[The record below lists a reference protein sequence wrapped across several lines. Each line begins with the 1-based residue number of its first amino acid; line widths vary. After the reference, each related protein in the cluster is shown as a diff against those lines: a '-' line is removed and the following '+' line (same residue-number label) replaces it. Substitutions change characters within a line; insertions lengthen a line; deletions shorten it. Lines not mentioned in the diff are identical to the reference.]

1 MLSFDTLI
9 LMKRDIPKTY
19 ESTQYEEKIY
29 ENWEKSGYFNPD
41 NLVETKGR
49 YVDIMPPP
57 NANGELHMGHASG
70 YVIMDLFGRYNRM
83 LGKKVLLLP
92 GKDHAGIQTQ
102 VVFEKKLQ
110 KEKGL
115 SRYDLGRDEFYKEC
129 YDFTMNRSQYMR
141 SQEKKLGMSADW
153 SREKFT
159 LDPAIV
165 KSVLS
170 TFVKMYN
177 EIDEDGNRMIYRG
190 ERIINW
196 CSRCATALSDIEV
209 EYKEQTTKLYT
220 FKYAKNFP
228 FTISTTRPETKL
240 ADTAI
245 AVHPSDER
253 YKEHVGKTFEVNFLG
268 VPLKLKV
275 IAHHEIDKTFGTG
288 ALGVTPA
295 HSMVDYQM
303 AINNDL
309 EIISL
314 INEEGKI
321 KERFGGFSGM
331 TVAEARKTVVEKL
344 KEADLLEKEE
354 DYQNSLS
361 TCERCKT
368 PIEPI
373 ISKQWFLNVDHK
385 NFSLKEESRKVIEND
400 SIIGIKVHPDR
411 FKKQMLTWIDNVHD
425 WCISRQI
432 WWGPRIP
439 AWYKGEEVKVS
450 IESPGEGWVQDNDT
464 FDTWFSSG
472 QWAYNTLGYPESKD
486 YKEFYPT
493 DTMIMGRD
501 LLPFWAFRMIILS
514 LYTTRQ
520 IPFRN
525 LYFTGLVTD
534 EQGQKMSK
542 SKGNGIDPLEMVNRY
557 GTDAVRLS
565 LVIGTTPGND
575 FKLSERKIA
584 GKRNL
589 INKIWNIARY
599 VLTSVDDKFYP
610 YPADK
615 LPELKTLSDEWI
627 MHNLHTTVKNVSS
640 LLNNYEFSLAVEE
653 LQDFTW
659 NKFADWYL
667 EVAKVEK
674 DKEEILIYVLK
685 NILKLWHPFAPFVT
699 EVIWQEFDKDKFLM
713 IERWSEHVGS
723 ANKESDSE
731 FADIQNLIVAIRNAR
746 SESNVEPA
754 RKINAV
760 IYAGKKKDLFESH
773 ASLITSLRTQIQ
785 DLEIKEAG
793 EKIQKAIYA
802 EFDKVEIY
810 LLGAFDEAK
819 KKEKIMKEAE
829 NMKNLISNLEARLEN
844 KEFTEK
850 APKQVVEKEKEK
862 LAAWKNELKNL
873 EEQLKEL

>member
-1 MLSFDTLI
+1 
-9 LMKRDIPKTY
+9 MKRELPKTY
-19 ESTQYEEKIY
+19 ESARYEEEIY

-41 NLVETKGR
+41 NLAETKGR

-115 SRYDLGRDEFYKEC
+115 TRYDLGRDKFYEEC

-165 KSVLS
+165 KSVLE
-170 TFVKMYN
+170 TFIKMYN
-177 EIDEDGNRMIYRG
+177 EVDEDGNRMIYRG

-209 EYKEQTTKLYT
+209 DYKEQKTKLYT
-220 FKYAKNFP
+220 FKYSKDFP

-245 AVHPSDER
+245 AVHPTDER
-253 YKEHVGKTFEVNFLG
+253 YKEYVGKTFEVNFLG
-268 VPLKLKV
+268 VPLELKV

-309 EIISL
+309 RIVSL
-314 INEEGKI
+314 IDGEGKI
-321 KERFGGFSGM
+321 KDGFGEFSGL
-331 TVAEARKTVVEKL
+331 TVAEAKEKVIEKL
-344 KEADLLEKEE
+344 KEEGLLEKEE

-361 TCERCKT
+361 VCERCKT

-385 NFSLKEESRKVIEND
+385 NFSLKEESRKVIDND
-400 SIIGIKVHPDR
+400 SIVGIKVHPDR
-411 FKKQMLTWIDNVHD
+411 FKRQMLTWIDNVHD

-439 AWYKGEEVKVS
+439 AWYKGDEVTAS
-450 IESPGEGWVQDNDT
+450 LESPGEGWVQDNDT

-472 QWAYNTLGYPESKD
+472 QWAYNSLGYPESDD

-542 SKGNGIDPLEMVNRY
+542 SKGNGIDPLEMVNKY

-565 LVIGTTPGND
+565 LVIGTAPGND

-599 VLTSVDDKFYP
+599 VLTSVDDKFYQ

-627 MHNLHTTVKNVSS
+627 MHNLDTTVKNVSN
-640 LLNNYEFSLAVEE
+640 LLNSYEFSLAVEE

-667 EVAKVEK
+667 EAAKVEK
-674 DKEEILIYVLK
+674 NKEEILIYVLK

-699 EVIWQEFDKDKFLM
+699 EVLWQEFDKDKFLM
-713 IERWSEHVGS
+713 IEKWPEEAGKK
-723 ANKESDSE
+723 NQESDSG
-731 FADIQNLIVAIRNAR
+731 FQDIQNLIIAIRNAR

-754 RKINAV
+754 RKIDAV
-760 IYAGKKKDLFESH
+760 IYAGKKKDLFKSH
-773 ASLITSLRTQIQ
+773 ANLITSLRTQIQ
-785 DLEIKEAG
+785 DLEIKEKG
-793 EKIQKAIYA
+793 EKIQKALYA
-802 EFDKVEIY
+802 EFDKVEVY

-819 KKEKIMKEAE
+819 KKEKITKEAE
-829 NMKNLISNLEARLEN
+829 NLQNLIKNLESRLEN

-850 APKQVVEKEKEK
+850 APKQIVEKEKEK
-862 LAAWKNELKNL
+862 LATWKTELKNL
-873 EEQLKEL
+873 EEQLKNL